1 MFSERSLRTRALN
14 CKLSKKV
21 ALIRGDGTG
30 PELVEA
36 MLTVLKATGTKTEF
50 IQCDAGEEWW
60 EKHKGPSLVPDETWK
75 ILETVDAC
83 FKGPTTT
90 PWTPGSPR
98 SVAVSLRQKFNLY
111 ANVRPIKTFK
121 GHVSPLGEV
130 DFVCVREATEG
141 MYSGLEHRLSNDVAI
156 SIRKITRQSSEKVTE
171 FAFKEAEKRGWKK
184 LYAINKGNI
193 LKETDGLF
201 MEVVHSVAARH
212 PGVKLEETFIDN
224 CAQQLV
230 KNPSIFNQ
238 SVILSTNLFMDI
250 ISEEASGLIGSIGTV
265 YSANIGDHF
274 AMFEPAHG
282 SSLKYKGQD
291 KVDPVAT
298 ILSGAWMLSY
308 LGEERESKAVFDATN
323 KVVEEGKVTTY
334 DLGGS
339 AKTSEMA
346 AAIAQKVAALLK

>member
-1 MFSERSLRTRALN
+1 
-14 CKLSKKV
+14 LSKKV

-30 PELVEA
+30 PELVKS
-36 MLTVLKATGTKTEF
+36 MLIVLQATGTTTEF

-60 EKHKGPSLVPDETWK
+60 QQHHGPSLVPEETWN
-75 ILETVDAC
+75 ILNSVDAC

-98 SVAVSLRQKFNLY
+98 SVAVSIRQKFNLY

-156 SIRKITRQSSEKVTE
+156 GIRKITRQSSEKVTE
-171 FAFKEAEKRGWKK
+171 YAFKEAERRGWAKVF
-184 LYAINKGNI
+184 AINKGNI
-193 LKETDGLF
+193 LKETDGIF
-201 MEVVHSVAARH
+201 MEAVHSVASKH
-212 PGVKLEETFIDN
+212 PKIKLEETFIDN
-224 CAQQLV
+224 CSQQLV

-238 SVILSTNLFMDI
+238 SIILSTNLFMDI

-265 YSANIGDHF
+265 YSANIGDEY

-282 SSLKYKGQD
+282 SSPKYKGQD

-298 ILSGAWMLSY
+298 ILSGAWMLGY
-308 LGEERESKAVFDATN
+308 LGEEKASDAVFTATRG
-323 KVVEEGKVTTY
+323 VIEEGKVTTY
-334 DLGGS
+334 DLGGT
-339 AKTSEMA
+339 AKTSEMSN
-346 AAIAQKVAALLK
+346 AIASMVAKILK

>member
-1 MFSERSLRTRALN
+1 LASLKTKFSDS
-14 CKLSKKV
+14 KLPKKV

-30 PELVEA
+30 PDLVEA
-36 MLTVLKATGTKTEF
+36 MLIVLKATGTKVEF

-60 EKHKGPSLVPDETWK
+60 EKHRGATLVPEETWK
-75 ILETVDAC
+75 ILDSVDAC

-90 PWTPGSPR
+90 PWTPGSPK
-98 SVAVSLRQKFNLY
+98 SVAVSIRQRFNLY

-141 MYSGLEHRLSNDVAI
+141 MYSGLEHRISNDVAI
-156 SIRKITRQSSEKVTE
+156 GIRKITRGSSERVTE
-171 FAFKEAEKRGWKK
+171 FAFREAEKRGWSK

-212 PGVKLEETFIDN
+212 PKIKLEEYFIDN
-224 CAQQLV
+224 ISQQLV
-230 KNPSIFNQ
+230 KNPTMFNHSIL
-238 SVILSTNLFMDI
+238 LSTNLFMDI

-265 YSANIGDHF
+265 YSANIGDKY

-282 SSLKYKGQD
+282 SSPKYKGQD
-291 KVDPVAT
+291 RVDPVAT
-298 ILSGAWMLSY
+298 ILSGAWMLGY
-308 LGEERESKAVFDATN
+308 LGEERESRAIFDATSQII
-323 KVVEEGKVTTY
+323 EEGKVVTY
-334 DLGGS
+334 DLGGN
-339 AKTSEMA
+339 AKTSEMSR
-346 AAIAQKVAALLK
+346 AIADRATKLLK

>member
-1 MFSERSLRTRALN
+1 M
-14 CKLSKKV
+14 SKKV

-30 PELVEA
+30 PELVKT
-36 MLTVLKATGTKTEF
+36 MLSVLRTTGTATEF
-50 IQCDAGEEWW
+50 IECDAGAEWW
-60 EKHKGPSLVPDETWK
+60 EQHRGASLVPEETWN
-75 ILETVDAC
+75 ILGNVDAC

-98 SVAVSLRQKFNLY
+98 SVAVSIRQRFNLY

-156 SIRKITRQSSEKVTE
+156 GIRKITRQSSEKVADY
-171 FAFKEAEKRGWKK
+171 AFKEAQRRGWSKVF
-184 LYAINKGNI
+184 AINKGNI
-193 LKETDGLF
+193 LKESDGLF
-201 MEVVHSVAARH
+201 MEAVHSIASKY
-212 PGVKLEETFIDN
+212 PSIKLEETFIDN
-224 CAQQLV
+224 CSQQLV
-230 KNPSIFNQ
+230 KNPAIFNQ
-238 SVILSTNLFMDI
+238 SILLSTNLFMDI

-265 YSANIGDHF
+265 YSANIGDKY

-282 SSLKYKGQD
+282 SAPKYKGLD

-298 ILSGAWMLSY
+298 ILSGAWMLGY
-308 LGEERESKAVFDATN
+308 LGDERSSSAIFEAT
-323 KVVEEGKVTTY
+323 KSVIEEGKVITY

-339 AKTSEMA
+339 AKASEMA
-346 AAIAQKVAALLK
+346 SAISTRVLKILK

>member
-1 MFSERSLRTRALN
+1 MP
-14 CKLSKKV
+14 KKV

-36 MLTVLKATGTKTEF
+36 MLIVLRATGTKVEF

-60 EKHKGPSLVPDETWK
+60 EKHKGPTLVPEETWK
-75 ILETVDAC
+75 ILDTVDAC

-90 PWTPGSPR
+90 PWTPGSPK
-98 SVAVSLRQKFNLY
+98 SVAVSIRQKFNLY

-141 MYSGLEHRLSNDVAI
+141 MYSGLEHRISNDVAI
-156 SIRKITRQSSEKVTE
+156 GIRKITRQSSERVSE
-171 FAFKEAEKRGWKK
+171 FAFREAENRGWSRV
-184 LYAINKGNI
+184 YAINKGNI
-193 LKETDGLF
+193 LKESDGLF
-201 MEVVHSVAARH
+201 MEAVHAVASRH
-212 PGVKLEETFIDN
+212 PKIQVVEYFIDN
-224 CAQQLV
+224 CSQQLV
-230 KNPSIFNQ
+230 KNPTIFNQ
-238 SVILSTNLFMDI
+238 SVLLSTNLFMDI

-265 YSANIGDHF
+265 YSANIGDEF

-298 ILSGAWMLSY
+298 ILSGAWMLGY
-308 LGEERESKAVFDATN
+308 LGEEKESKAIFDATSRI
-323 KVVEEGKVTTY
+323 VEEGKTITY
-334 DLGGS
+334 DLGGNS
-339 AKTSEMA
+339 KTSEMSN
-346 AAIAQKVAALLK
+346 AIADRVRKTLA

>member
-1 MFSERSLRTRALN
+1 MQ
-14 CKLSKKV
+14 KKV

-36 MLTVLKATGTKTEF
+36 MLIVLRATGTKVEF

-60 EKHKGPSLVPDETWK
+60 QEHRGLTLVPEETWK
-75 ILETVDAC
+75 ILDTVDAC

-90 PWTPGSPR
+90 PWTPGSPK
-98 SVAVSLRQKFNLY
+98 SVAVSIRQKFNLY

-141 MYSGLEHRLSNDVAI
+141 MYSGLEHRISDDVAI
-156 SIRKITRQSSEKVTE
+156 GIRKITRQSSERVAE
-171 FAFKEAEKRGWKK
+171 FAFREAESRGWSKV
-184 LYAINKGNI
+184 YAINKGNI
-193 LKETDGLF
+193 LKESDGLF
-201 MEVVHSVAARH
+201 MEAVHTVASMHPKVEVV
-212 PGVKLEETFIDN
+212 EYFIDN
-224 CAQQLV
+224 CSQQLV
-230 KNPSIFNQ
+230 KNPTIFNR
-238 SVILSTNLFMDI
+238 SVLLSTNLFMDI

-265 YSANIGDHF
+265 YSANIGDKF

-298 ILSGAWMLSY
+298 ILSGAWMLGY
-308 LGEERESKAVFDATN
+308 LGEVKESKAIFDATS
-323 KVVEEGKVTTY
+323 KVIEEGKITTY
-334 DLGGS
+334 DLGGD
-339 AKTSEMA
+339 AKTSEMSN
-346 AAIAQKVAALLK
+346 AIADKVRKTLA